1 MAVSV
6 DLRERIADFARLR
19 VLVVGEAILDSYLHG
34 TADRLCREAP
44 VPVVA
49 LERRVD
55 EPGGAANTA
64 VNAGSLGGQV
74 TFLSVIG
81 DDPEGE
87 LLKSALEGHGIGT
100 EHLLCAPSRRTL
112 AKHRVLAG
120 DQLVVRFDQGS
131 MAPLDERTERALI
144 ERFHDLFPRHDAVIV
159 SDYCYGV
166 LTPRIIESLAAL
178 QARDPRVL
186 VVDARDLRSYR
197 QVGATAVK
205 PNYEEV
211 LRLLGQPAHDVPR
224 ARVDWVAGQGDRL
237 LEASG
242 ARIVAATLDV
252 DGALL
257 FERGSSP
264 YRTYTRPAALTHATG
279 AGDTFT
285 AAFALA
291 LAADA
296 QAPEAAELA
305 AAAAAIVVAQDG
317 TTACAAAALQEWFG
331 ATTKYAP
338 NLESLLARVAFYR
351 QQGCRIVFT
360 NGCFDILHRGH
371 VTFLTRAKALGDVL
385 IVGLNSNASI
395 ARLKGPERPI
405 NALEDRAQ
413 VLAALS
419 CVDHMI
425 AFDDDT
431 PVHLLREIKPDLFVK
446 GGDYTRERV
455 PEAPLVEVLGGEVC
469 ILPYLESF
477 STTKVISKI
486 RATGGL
492 VEVDAIDAKG
502 AGKHADLAVPKGVR
516 A

>member
-1 MAVSV
+1 MSAAF
-6 DLRERIADFARLR
+6 RERIAGFSRLR
-19 VLVVGEAILDSYLHG
+19 VLVVGEAMLDSYLHG
-34 TADRLCREAP
+34 AANRLCREAP
-44 VPVVA
+44 VPVVS

-64 VNAGSLGGQV
+64 VNVRSLGAQV
-74 TFLSVIG
+74 SFLSVIG

-87 LLKSALEGHGIGT
+87 LLQAALERRGIRT
-100 EHLLCAPSRRTL
+100 DHLLRRHARRTL

-120 DQLVVRFDQGS
+120 SQLVVRFDQGS
-131 MAPLDERTERALI
+131 TEPLDARTERALI
-144 ERFHDLFPRHDAVIV
+144 ARLQDFFPRCDAVIV
-159 SDYCYGV
+159 SDYCYGI
-166 LTPRIIESLAAL
+166 LTPRVIEALAAL

-197 QVGATAVK
+197 LAGATAVK
-205 PNYEEV
+205 PNYEEA
-211 LRLLGQPAHDVPR
+211 LRLMGQPGDDVPR
-224 ARVDWVAGQGDRL
+224 DRVGWVGGKGDRL

-242 ARIVAATLDV
+242 AGIVAATLDV

-257 FERGSSP
+257 FERRSAP
-264 YRTYTRPAALTHATG
+264 YRTYTRPAASTRATG

-285 AAFALA
+285 ATFALA
-291 LAADA
+291 LAGDA
-296 QAPEAAELA
+296 QPPEAAELA

-331 ATTKYAP
+331 ATTKYARSP
-338 NLESLLARVAFYR
+338 EALLARIEFYR
-351 QQGCRIVFT
+351 QQGRRIVFT

-395 ARLKGPERPI
+395 ARLKGRERPI
-405 NALEDRAQ
+405 NTLEDRAQ

-419 CVDHMI
+419 CVDHLI

-431 PVHLLREIKPDLFVK
+431 PVPLIGEIKPDVFVK
-446 GGDYTRERV
+446 GGDYSRERL
-455 PEAPLVEVLGGEVC
+455 PEAPLVEALGGEVC
-469 ILPYLESF
+469 ILPYHERF

-486 RATGGL
+486 RAAGG
-492 VEVDAIDAKG
+492 VVDVAGDAGSKG
-502 AGKHADLAVPKGVR
+502 AGKADVVVAASAAG
-516 A
+516 